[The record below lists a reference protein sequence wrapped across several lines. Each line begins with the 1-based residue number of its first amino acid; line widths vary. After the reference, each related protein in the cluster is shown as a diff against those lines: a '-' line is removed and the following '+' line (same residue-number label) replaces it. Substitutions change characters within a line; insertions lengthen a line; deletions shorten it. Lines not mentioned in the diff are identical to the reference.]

1 MGIDISSDFCYT
13 SVNLFPLIFQEVYM
27 LQFIFEVFAKPKILT
42 LDDLGYETIEHD
54 FFEDP
59 DLILMGLVRP
69 DYRKIGHLKSFKR
82 NHQNQMVEYL
92 FINREKIIQSL
103 FVENI
108 IVYKKAYESEKNTV
122 FDQYNSIL
130 DLMPKFN
137 HIVEEYKQHNQDELL
152 KIASY
157 LYKKMKIRGFDDKY
171 DNSCFEIKL
180 NPSLESV
187 YKIVNYEGNVTL
199 ETKNLKVIGTT
210 VYKREETYIEQLN
223 FENTGISFLPV
234 KSCWLTE
241 VEHDSRQK
249 KCILELSFN
258 NKSFFY
264 IKAALSME
272 DDEYNMVIFKNL
284 TQADMTNISVDR
296 LIRSGSNFQKIIL
309 MKDDKMTS
317 DFLMYTRM
325 KRVLQNYPEALSW
338 YLNILCKEC
347 VSEETREEF
356 GFKLEGDLEGN
367 ELLLIEAMVI

>member
-1 MGIDISSDFCYT
+1 
-13 SVNLFPLIFQEVYM
+13 M

-92 FINREKIIQSL
+92 FVNREKIIQAL

-122 FDQYNSIL
+122 FEQYNSIL

-137 HIVEEYKQHNQDELL
+137 HIVEEYKKHNQDELL

-157 LYKKMKIRGFDDKY
+157 LYKKMKMRSFDDKY

-180 NPSLESV
+180 NTSLESV
-187 YKIVNYEGNVTL
+187 YKIVNYEGDVTL
-199 ETKNLKVIGTT
+199 ETKNLKVIGTS

-223 FENTGISFLPV
+223 FENTGINFLPV

-296 LIRSGSNFQKIIL
+296 LIRNGSNFQKIIL
-309 MKDDKMTS
+309 MKDAKMTS

-325 KRVLQNYPEALSW
+325 KSVLQNYPEALSW